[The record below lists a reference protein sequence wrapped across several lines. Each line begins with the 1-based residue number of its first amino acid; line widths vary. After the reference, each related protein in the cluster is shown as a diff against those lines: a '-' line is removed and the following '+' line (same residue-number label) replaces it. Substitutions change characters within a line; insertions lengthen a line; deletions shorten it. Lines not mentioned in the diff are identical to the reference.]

1 MAAMGMKGGSD
12 RRGVPWRWIGWGM
25 AGSVLCLPLIAGAPW
40 TGSDYVVMGALLG
53 GAGFLI
59 ELTARASDNLAW
71 RGGAGV
77 AVAAAF
83 LLLWV
88 NGAVGFLG
96 DEDNPA
102 NLMFLGVL
110 AVAVAGSVVAGLRA
124 AGMACAMFATAAAQL
139 LVGVIALAAGLGSP
153 GYSGLYEVL
162 MGTSIFAGLWLLSG
176 LLFRRAA
183 A

>member
-1 MAAMGMKGGSD
+1 MAVTNSDGGSV
-12 RRGVPWRWIGWGM
+12 RRSPPWRILGWGA
-25 AGSVLCLPLIAGAPW
+25 AGAVLLLPLLAGAPW
-40 TGSDYVVMGALLG
+40 TGSDYIVMAFLLG
-53 GAGFLI
+53 GAGLLL
-59 ELTARASDNLAW
+59 ELAVRVSGDRLYRA
-71 RGGAGV
+71 GAGV

-110 AVAVAGSVVAGLRA
+110 AIALAGAIIANFRA
-124 AGMACAMFATAAAQL
+124 TGMARAMFVTAAAQL
-139 LVGVIALAAGLGSP
+139 LVGVVALAAGLGSP
-153 GYSGLYEVL
+153 GYAGIYEAV
-162 MGTSIFAGLWLLSG
+162 MGTSVFAGLWLLSG
-176 LLFRRAA
+176 GLFRKAA

>member
-12 RRGVPWRWIGWGM
+12 KRGVPWRWIGWGM
-25 AGSVLCLPLIAGAPW
+25 AGFALLLPLIADAPW

-53 GAGFLI
+53 GVGLLI
-59 ELTARASDNLAW
+59 ELAVRASDNLAW
-71 RGGAGV
+71 RSGAGI

-110 AVAVAGSVVAGLRA
+110 AVAVAGSVVAGLQA
-124 AGMACAMFATAAAQL
+124 VGMARAMFATAAAQL

-153 GYSGLYEVL
+153 GYAGLYEVV

-176 LLFRRAA
+176 LLFRRAVG
-183 A
+183 